1 MQDVTDLELSRQRN
15 MEKMLVL
22 VASTVGSS
30 GGWWL
35 GGHIGIMTAFMCSMV
50 GLAVGVWGGRKLANE
65 WIA

>member
-1 MQDVTDLELSRQRN
+1 

-22 VASTVGSS
+22 VVSTVGSS